1 MSPESERRPSPGV
14 TPGDGR
20 CPVPGARVAVVTDNA
35 AALPPAWQAEF
46 EASGVFASVEMPVL
60 IGGQLYTEDES
71 DMLSSLV
78 IALAEGRPVTTS
90 RPAPGQ
96 LRTIYE
102 AFRAA
107 GFEAIVSVHL
117 SAELSGT
124 LDAARIARQDIDIPV
139 RLVDTRSAGLG
150 QGLGVRAAVRA
161 ALAGRGIDDVA
172 AAASAASADAQVLI
186 QVNSLETLRRGGR
199 INPTSAMLGTMLQ
212 IKPLLSLHEGKI
224 VTVERP
230 VSQLK
235 ARGRF
240 MTLAGEALSHAEVQ
254 APVLGIH
261 HVSDPHGAR
270 EIGETLLDRY
280 RPDAQ
285 LVVCELPAVLSAH
298 VGLGTKAAIVEG
310 PTGRPIAHGH
320 RAAPVEP

>member
-1 MSPESERRPSPGV
+1 MKSADEQRPSPGS

-20 CPVPGARVAVVTDNA
+20 CPVPRAKVAVVTDNA
-35 AALPPAWQAEF
+35 AALPSDWQTEF
-46 EASGVFASVEMPVL
+46 EASGAFACVELPVL
-60 IGGQLYTEDES
+60 IGGQLYTEDEV

-96 LRTIYE
+96 LRKIYE
-102 AFRAA
+102 AFQAA

-124 LDAARIARQDIDIPV
+124 LGAARIARQGIDIPV
-139 RLVDTRSAGLG
+139 RLVDTHSAALG
-150 QGLGVRAAVRA
+150 QGLGVRAAVQA
-161 ALAGRGIDDVA
+161 ALAGKGIDDVA
-172 AAASAASADAQVLI
+172 AAASAASAEAQVLI

-212 IKPLLSLHEGKI
+212 IKPLLSLYEGKI

-230 VSQLK
+230 VSALK

-240 MTLAGEALSHAEVQ
+240 MTLVGEALSHSEA
-254 APVLGIH
+254 ASPVLCIH

-270 EIGETLLDRY
+270 EIGETLVDRY
-280 RPDAQ
+280 RPDAR
-285 LVVCELPAVLSAH
+285 LILSELPAVLSAH

-310 PTGRPIAHGH
+310 PTSRPIAHGN
-320 RAAPVEP
+320 RAAPAES

>member
-1 MSPESERRPSPGV
+1 MNSASDQRPSPGS

-35 AALPPAWQAEF
+35 AALPSAWQAEF
-46 EASGVFASVEMPVL
+46 ESSGVFASVELPVL
-60 IGGQLYTEDES
+60 IGGQLYTEDEA

-96 LRTIYE
+96 LRKIYE
-102 AFRAA
+102 TFQAA

-124 LDAARIARQDIDIPV
+124 LGAARIARQGIDIPV
-139 RLVDTRSAGLG
+139 RLVDTHSAALG
-150 QGLGVRAAVRA
+150 QGLGVRAAVQA
-161 ALAGRGIDDVA
+161 ALAGLGIDDVA
-172 AAASAASADAQVLI
+172 TAASAASAEAQVLI
-186 QVNSLETLRRGGR
+186 QVSSLETLRRGGR

-230 VSQLK
+230 VSAIK

-240 MTLAGEALSHAEVQ
+240 MTLVGDALAHSEAST
-254 APVLGIH
+254 PVLCIH

-270 EIGETLLDRY
+270 EIGETLVDRY

-285 LVVCELPAVLSAH
+285 LILSELPAVLSAH

-310 PTGRPIAHGH
+310 PTSRPIAHGN
-320 RAAPVEP
+320 RAAPAES

>member
-1 MSPESERRPSPGV
+1 MNSASEQRPSPG
-14 TPGDGR
+14 TPPGDGR
-20 CPVPGARVAVVTDNA
+20 CPVPGAKVAVVTDNA
-35 AALPPAWQAEF
+35 AALPAAWRAEF
-46 EASGVFASVEMPVL
+46 EASGVFSSVELPVL
-60 IGGQLYTEDES
+60 IGGQLYTEDEA

-96 LRTIYE
+96 LRKIYE
-102 AFRAA
+102 AFQSA

-124 LDAARIARQDIDIPV
+124 LGAARIARQDIDIPV
-139 RLVDTRSAGLG
+139 RLVDTHSAALG
-150 QGLGVRAAVRA
+150 QGLGVRAAVQA
-161 ALAGRGIDDVA
+161 TLAGQGIDDVA
-172 AAASAASADAQVLI
+172 AAASAASAEAQVLI

-230 VSQLK
+230 VSAIK

-240 MTLAGEALSHAEVQ
+240 MTLVGDALAHSEAST
-254 APVLGIH
+254 PVLCIH

-270 EIGETLLDRY
+270 EIGETLVDRY

-285 LVVCELPAVLSAH
+285 LILSELPAVLSAH

-310 PTGRPIAHGH
+310 PTSRPIAHGN
-320 RAAPVEP
+320 RAAPAES

>member
-1 MSPESERRPSPGV
+1 MNSTKDQRPSPGSR
-14 TPGDGR
+14 PGDGR
-20 CPVPGARVAVVTDNA
+20 CPVSGAKVAVVTDNA
-35 AALPPAWQAEF
+35 AALPPAWQDEF
-46 EASGVFASVEMPVL
+46 EASGVFACVELPVL
-60 IGGQLYTEDES
+60 IGGQLYTEDEA

-96 LRTIYE
+96 LRKIYA
-102 AFRAA
+102 AFQAA

-124 LDAARIARQDIDIPV
+124 LGAARIARQDIDIPV
-139 RLVDTRSAGLG
+139 RLVDTHSAALG
-150 QGLGVRAAVRA
+150 QGLGVRAAVQA
-161 ALAGRGIDDVA
+161 ALAGQGIDDVA
-172 AAASAASADAQVLI
+172 AAASAASAESQVLI

-230 VSQLK
+230 VSAIK

-240 MTLAGEALSHAEVQ
+240 MTLMGEALANSEQ
-254 APVLGIH
+254 DSPVLCIH

-270 EIGETLLDRY
+270 ELGETLVDRY

-285 LVVCELPAVLSAH
+285 LILSELPAVLSAH

-310 PTGRPIAHGH
+310 PTNRPIAHGN
-320 RAAPVEP
+320 RAAPAES